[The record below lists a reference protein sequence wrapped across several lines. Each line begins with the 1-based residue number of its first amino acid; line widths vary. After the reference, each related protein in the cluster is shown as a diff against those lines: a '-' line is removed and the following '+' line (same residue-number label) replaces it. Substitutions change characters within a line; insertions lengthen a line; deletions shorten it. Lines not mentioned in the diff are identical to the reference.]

1 MLWGGCT
8 IDAGAQERSRIPQD
22 EQDQRSFAAFLA
34 MVQDEVQPPPA
45 DAVDSNTSDGIEAAQ
60 PLDAANT
67 LPQPVQAAPVAEE
80 PLKLADVVASLYR
93 AYPDIQRARQLRPLA
108 GGELLSAYGAYDTK
122 FHAHS
127 LSEPTGFYENYRS
140 GLGLA
145 RQTWWGGY
153 LSAGY
158 RIGRGFY
165 QPWYKER
172 QTDDAG
178 ELKISAAQ
186 PLLQGRAIDPQRVAV
201 FQASLQQQAAEP
213 QFQQAILSIS
223 SDAIGVY
230 WEWVAAGA
238 VLKAQ
243 QELLDLAVKR
253 GKQFEV
259 GVEAGKFAT
268 VNLVLNQQLI
278 AERSALRLKAQQKFQ
293 ATAFKLSLYLRNES
307 GQPLVPAESW
317 LPTRFPVIEQQTE
330 FDFNADLAAALG
342 RRPEPQI
349 LQYEMRQVQWDR
361 RLAHN
366 ELLPRFDFVTEASQD
381 MGEPATKSD
390 DKGDFELM
398 IGFQSEVPIQRRKAR
413 GKIQSTSAKIIQ
425 INEKLRLVRDKIA
438 TDLQISQ
445 NQLMLAQQI
454 VEQSEL
460 SLRAALDTLARYQKG
475 FEKGYIDL
483 IYLNL
488 LETKANE
495 TEIKLVE
502 AQRDWFTALGALQIA
517 LGLDPLDQAVVVS
530 SLPASE
536 MPGPGN
542 LPEVEEVDDQE
553 IERAFQP
560 PAAD

>member
-1 MLWGGCT
+1 MLWGGC
-8 IDAGAQERSRIPQD
+8 IINAGAQEGRRAPQD
-22 EQDQRSFAAFLA
+22 ETDQRSFAAFLA
-34 MVQDEVQPPPA
+34 MVEDEVQPPSA
-45 DAVDSNTSDGIEAAQ
+45 EGVESNTSDSEQAAQ
-60 PLDAANT
+60 ATDA
-67 LPQPVQAAPVAEE
+67 AEE
-80 PLKLADVVASLYR
+80 PLKLADVLASLYR

-122 FHAHS
+122 FNAHS
-127 LSEPTGFYENYRS
+127 LSEPTGYYENYRS
-140 GLGLA
+140 GLGVA

-178 ELKISAAQ
+178 EFKISAAQ

-213 QFQQAILSIS
+213 RFQQAILSIS
-223 SDAIGVY
+223 SEAIEVY

-238 VLKAQ
+238 VLQAQ

-253 GKQFEV
+253 GQQFEV

-268 VNLVLNQQLI
+268 INLVLNQQLI

-293 ATAFKLSLYLRNES
+293 ATAFKLGLYLRDES
-307 GQPLVPAESW
+307 GRPLVPAKSW
-317 LPTRFPVIEQQTE
+317 LPTQFPVIRQQTE

-349 LQYEMRQVQWDR
+349 LQYELRQVQWDR
-361 RLAHN
+361 RLACN

-390 DKGDFELM
+390 DKGEFELM
-398 IGFQSEVPIQRRKAR
+398 IGFQSEVPLQRRKAR

-438 TDLQISQ
+438 TDLQIAQ
-445 NQLMLAQQI
+445 NQLILAQQI

-502 AQRDWFTALGALQIA
+502 AQRDWFTALGAMQIA

-542 LPEVEEVDDQE
+542 LPDVETFDDQE